1 MDLEPSSRPVAQILD
16 DAVAGRRISAGDAH
30 RLLRSPAPISGV
42 GDIGDA
48 GEAGGSGDVD
58 LLDLGM
64 AAHAV
69 RNRWNDPEVATYNVD
84 RNINYTNICVYK
96 CRFCAFYRVPG
107 DAEGYLLPFEEIG
120 AKVEETLALNGTG
133 ILMQGGVH
141 PDLPI
146 TYYEDLLR
154 YLRERYPA
162 LHIHAFS
169 PPEIKFI
176 ARKERMS
183 FYDVIARLKA
193 AGLMSIPGGGA
204 EILSDETRKRVLAYP
219 KCSAEEWIDIMRQ
232 AHRNGLRTSATMMY
246 GMGEDVAARVEH
258 FQRIRDLQDETGG
271 FTAFIS
277 WTFQHEHTEMPDV
290 PETFADEYLRTLA
303 VSRLFIDNIVHFQT
317 SWVTQGK
324 KIGQVAL
331 AFGADDMGST
341 MIEEN
346 VVASAGTSYRMSQDE
361 MEHLIQA
368 AGYRP
373 RQRTNLYERFVTRE
387 DTAALARQ
395 YRHAIT
401 PANRDLVSPV
411 AGEVAAQAGNALLPV
426 LAS

>member
-1 MDLEPSSRPVAQILD
+1 MNLEPSHRPVAEILE
-16 DAVAGRRISAGDAH
+16 DAIAGTRISAADAH
-30 RLLRSPAPISGV
+30 TLLLDG
-42 GDIGDA
+42 
-48 GEAGGSGDVD
+48 D
-58 LLDLGM
+58 LLDLGG
-64 AAHAV
+64 AAHEV
-69 RNRWNDPEVATYNVD
+69 RCRFNDESVATYNID

-96 CRFCAFYRVPG
+96 CRFCAFYRAPG
-107 DAEGYLLPFEEIG
+107 DPEGYLLPFEEIG
-120 AKVEETLALNGTG
+120 RKIEETLALNGTG

-146 TYYEDLLR
+146 TFYEDLLR
-154 YLRERYPA
+154 YLRSHYPA
-162 LHIHAFS
+162 VHLHAFS

-183 FYDVIARLKA
+183 FYDVIARLKE

-204 EILSDETRKRVLAYP
+204 EVLSDPIRREVLAYP
-219 KCSAEEWIDIMRQ
+219 KCTAEEWIDVMRQ

-246 GMGEDVAARVEH
+246 GMGEDLAARVEH

-277 WTFQHEHTEMPDV
+277 WTFQHDHTDMPDI
-290 PETFADEYLRTLA
+290 PETYAEEYLRTLA
-303 VSRLFIDNIVHFQT
+303 VSRLFLDNVVHFQT

-331 AFGADDMGST
+331 GFGADDMGSI

-361 MEHLIQA
+361 MEHLIRS
-368 AGYRP
+368 AGFEP
-373 RQRTNLYERFVTRE
+373 RQRTNLYERLVTRD
-387 DTAALARQ
+387 DTADLARQ
-395 YRHAIT
+395 YRHALT
-401 PANRDLVSPV
+401 PQNRDLASV
-411 AGEVAAQAGNALLPV
+411 LPV
-426 LAS
+426 VA